1 MTKTANYAKISDKYT
16 NNAYTEDKKMKN
28 TALSEYVKTALLTAI
43 IFLLTFVPN
52 IGYIPINPVINV
64 TIIHV
69 PVIIGSIV
77 LGSRKGAFL
86 GFAFGLSSF
95 IKNTFFSTSAMSFV
109 FNPLFHISTGYY
121 LGALYA
127 LVICF
132 VPRILVGVVPYCVYG
147 ALKKKITEV
156 GALLTAGV
164 AGSMTNTILVMGL
177 IGILF
182 KNEYT
187 QMLGEKAAN
196 GVFAFIGATILT
208 NGIAEAVV
216 AAILSATVAKALLIM
231 KKRA

>member
-1 MTKTANYAKISDKYT
+1 MMK
-16 NNAYTEDKKMKN
+16 NNALTEFV
-28 TALSEYVKTALLTAI
+28 ETALLTAI

-52 IGYIPINPVINV
+52 IGYIPVNPVINV

-77 LGSRKGAFL
+77 LGSKKGAFL

-109 FNPLFHISTGYY
+109 FNPLFHLSTGYY
-121 LGALYA
+121 LGALYSA
-127 LVICF
+127 IICF
-132 VPRILVGVVPYCVYG
+132 VPRILVGVFPYYVYN
-147 ALKKKITEV
+147 ALKKRITGV

-164 AGSMTNTILVMGL
+164 AGSMTNTILVMSL

-187 QMLGEKAAN
+187 TMLGEKAAN
-196 GVFAFIGATILT
+196 GVFAFIGATICT
-208 NGIAEAVV
+208 NGLAEAAV
-216 AAILSATVAKALLIM
+216 AAILSATVAKALLVM

>member
-1 MTKTANYAKISDKYT
+1 
-16 NNAYTEDKKMKN
+16 MKN

-64 TIIHV
+64 TIIHI

-77 LGSRKGAFL
+77 LGPKKGAFL
-86 GFAFGLSSF
+86 GFMFGLSSF

-127 LVICF
+127 VIICF
-132 VPRILVGVVPYCVYG
+132 VPRILVGVVPHFIYT

-164 AGSMTNTILVMGL
+164 FGSMTNTILVMSL
-177 IGILF
+177 IGLLF
-182 KNEYT
+182 KDEYAK
-187 QMLGEKAAN
+187 MLGEKAAN
-196 GVFAFIGATILT
+196 GVFAFIGVTICT
-208 NGIAEAVV
+208 NGLAEAVV
-216 AAILSATVAKALLIM
+216 AAILAATVAKALLMM

>member
-1 MTKTANYAKISDKYT
+1 
-16 NNAYTEDKKMKN
+16 MKN
-28 TALSEYVKTALLTAI
+28 SALSEYVKTALLTAI

-95 IKNTFFSTSAMSFV
+95 IKNTFSQSSAMSFV
-109 FNPLFHISTGYY
+109 FNPAFSYQHGYY

-156 GALLTAGV
+156 GRTAHRRRCGFNDQYNF
-164 AGSMTNTILVMGL
+164 GYGTYRNS
-177 IGILF
+177 F
-182 KNEYT
+182 
-187 QMLGEKAAN
+187 
-196 GVFAFIGATILT
+196 
-208 NGIAEAVV
+208 
-216 AAILSATVAKALLIM
+216 
-231 KKRA
+231 

>member
-1 MTKTANYAKISDKYT
+1 
-16 NNAYTEDKKMKN
+16 MKN
-28 TALSEYVKTALLTAI
+28 TALSDYVKTALLTAI

-77 LGSRKGAFL
+77 LGSKKGAVL

-132 VPRILVGVVPYCVYG
+132 VPRILVGVVPHYIYR
-147 ALKKKITEV
+147 ALKEKITQV

-164 AGSMTNTILVMGL
+164 FGSLTNTILVMGL
-177 IGILF
+177 IGLLF
-182 KNEYT
+182 KDEYAK
-187 QMLGEKAAN
+187 MLGEKAAN
-196 GVFAFIGATILT
+196 GVFAFIGATICT

-216 AAILSATVAKALLIM
+216 AAILAATVAKALLLM